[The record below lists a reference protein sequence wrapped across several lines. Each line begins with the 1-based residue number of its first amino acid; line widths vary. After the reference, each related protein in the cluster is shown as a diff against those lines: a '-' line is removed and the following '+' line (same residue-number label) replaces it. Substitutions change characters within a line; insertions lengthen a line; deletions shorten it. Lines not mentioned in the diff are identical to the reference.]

1 MLGLRRTHAKSER
14 IGCGGRT
21 LLLALALALTVAPL
35 RSEERSNVSVYAG
48 ALSVDEGLDDRQ
60 FAGAFVNI
68 YDGDVGLHG
77 DFLYVDREEDAGYG
91 AFGISFRPF
100 DGLRPKFTI
109 GTSTGNNNTLPE
121 FAASLSVQIK
131 PEEGSGWTITPTLLY
146 REYRSGTSE
155 MRPSL
160 EVVKYLSLSLDT
172 GGYYVAQAR
181 LSTSLS
187 NSDTQRYAI
196 AGGLQTVRSNGM
208 TYGLIVEGGWL
219 DRDPLVGGGATS
231 RYYALRPSVA
241 FRFLQGRELFLRGEY
256 ADTDAYTVVGA
267 TIGVRIEF

>member
-14 IGCGGRT
+14 IGCRSRT
-21 LLLALALALTVAPL
+21 LLLALALALAVAPL
-35 RSEERSNVSVYAG
+35 HSEERSNVSVYAG

-77 DFLYVDREEDAGYG
+77 DFLYVDREEDAAYG

-100 DGLRPKFTI
+100 ECVRPKFTI
-109 GTSTGNNNTLPE
+109 GTSTDNNNILPE
-121 FAASLSVQIK
+121 FATSLSVQIK
-131 PEEGSGWTITPTLLY
+131 PEEGSGWVITPGLLY

-155 MRPSL
+155 TRPSL
-160 EVVKYLSLSLDT
+160 EVVKYFSLPIDKN
-172 GGYYVAQAR
+172 GYYVAQGR
-181 LSTSLS
+181 LSASVSDS
-187 NSDTQRYAI
+187 NTQRYAI
-196 AGGLQTVRSNGM
+196 AGGLQTVRSDGM
-208 TYGLIVEGGWL
+208 TYGLTVEGGWL
-219 DRDPLVGGGATS
+219 DRDPLVGNGATS